1 MTNHIEKLRELI
13 PNGDG
18 YNSDY
23 AHTLLDAVA
32 YIRKLEED
40 KKRIDW
46 LADKDNEIGNIQ
58 LPTEC
63 VESNLSSL
71 RDAIDDAMIL

>member
-1 MTNHIEKLRELI
+1 MIDHIEKLRELV

-18 YNSDY
+18 YNTEY
-23 AHTLLDAVA
+23 AHTLIDAIE
-32 YIRKLEED
+32 YLESLELD

-46 LADKDNEIGNIQ
+46 LSDTEQFIGNIQ

-63 VESNLSSL
+63 VENNLHSL
-71 RDAIDDAMIL
+71 RDAIDDAMLL

>member
-1 MTNHIEKLRELI
+1 MTDHIEKLRELI
-13 PNGDG
+13 PDGDG

-46 LADKDNEIGNIQ
+46 LADSEQFIGNIQ

-63 VESNLSSL
+63 VENNVHSL
-71 RDAIDDAMIL
+71 RDAIDDAMLL